1 MVSLRKVHEITKPDE
16 VCYPV
21 LNVLTK
27 TGVVLGIGILIRT
40 LHIGL
45 VWTP

>member
-1 MVSLRKVHEITKPDE
+1 MATDYQNIITLEPDG